1 LKKLRNTINEMGVN
15 NIDFSLISG
24 NDGSLELNEMILNQ
38 SSWGPVLLAVAH
50 DYLNIVKYYLEE
62 LKLNPLLF
70 LIKPETLEEK
80 EIGEKIRR
88 SPISLR
94 KDYSRYKIKLQR
106 YNRVISI
113 LLAAK
118 NKNEH
123 MLEYLLES

>member
-1 LKKLRNTINEMGVN
+1 MGVN